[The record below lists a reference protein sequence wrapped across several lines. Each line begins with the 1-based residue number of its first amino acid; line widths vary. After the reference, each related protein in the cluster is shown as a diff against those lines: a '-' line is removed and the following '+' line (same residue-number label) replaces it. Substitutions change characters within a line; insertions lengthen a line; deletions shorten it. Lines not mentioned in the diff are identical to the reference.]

1 MENSDEDALKWAGD
15 DARQRGGGTWSI
27 PERRKGA
34 SLSPSSP
41 EADVPATVD
50 PDGSKDAPA
59 ATGEGGS
66 DVAAEAEPR
75 VATFAD
81 SVALVFTGVFAGVY
95 LLFTV
100 AWLITALRDPVRIAD
115 PLGEAMFV
123 IGLWMAVAATPAT
136 FVASLIAGRNK
147 LVLRFV
153 WLLLGALVLIPWP
166 YFTWAG

>member
-1 MENSDEDALKWAGD
+1 M
-15 DARQRGGGTWSI
+15 
-27 PERRKGA
+27 
-34 SLSPSSP
+34 
-41 EADVPATVD
+41 
-50 PDGSKDAPA
+50 
-59 ATGEGGS
+59 
-66 DVAAEAEPR
+66 
-75 VATFAD
+75 
-81 SVALVFTGVFAGVY
+81 FTGVFAGVY

-136 FVASLIAGRNK
+136 FVASLIAGRDK

-153 WLLLGALVLIPWP
+153 WLLVGALVLIPWP